1 MKNILAALAAL
12 AAVALLASSA
22 AAGTPKGVLNP
33 DGSITYTIT
42 GNDDIPKSPV
52 PLAAVEIGNTG
63 VGSYEWQA
71 LTWTPGLAV
80 GDEYLISWDCT
91 WNLEVSA
98 QGQYLADVGGYFA
111 GHHGGTSYS
120 GNPEPVLRFTP
131 SAATAEV
138 PRRLR
143 NLFVGKG
150 DVGLEWQFS
159 NSNTISAWSE
169 STGYVGVGVAFN
181 ALDIQFQVTYYP
193 VTL

>member
-1 MKNILAALAAL
+1 MKNLILALAAICI
-12 AAVALLASSA
+12 ASPASA
-22 AAGTPKGVLNP
+22 DTPKGFLGADGAIVMDVLPNG
-33 DGSITYTIT
+33 DV
-42 GNDDIPKSPV
+42 PKSPV
-52 PLAAVEIGNTG
+52 PLAAVEIGPTG

-80 GDEYLISWDCT
+80 GDNYLITWDCT

-111 GHHGGTSYS
+111 GQHGGTSYS
-120 GNPEPVLRFTP
+120 GNPEPVLTFTP
-131 SAATAEV
+131 SAATTEV

-150 DVGLEWQFS
+150 DVGLEWTFA

-169 STGYVGVGVAFN
+169 STGYVGTGVAFN

-193 VTL
+193 ASL